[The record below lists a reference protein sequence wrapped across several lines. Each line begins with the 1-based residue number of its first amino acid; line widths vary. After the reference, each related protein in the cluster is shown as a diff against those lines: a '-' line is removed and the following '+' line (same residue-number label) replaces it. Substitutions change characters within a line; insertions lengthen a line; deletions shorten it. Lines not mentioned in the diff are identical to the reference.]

1 VPPSDRHDL
10 LLSLDAVVNL
20 VLGAVLLAAP
30 LGSLPLLGL
39 PDPGTRFYATILGAV
54 LFGIGLALLL
64 EARRGTHPHPGL
76 GLAGAVMINLC
87 GGLALLGW
95 LIFGRLDVP
104 ARGMTLM
111 WLLVIVVLVI
121 GLLELRPIIT
131 GWKAARK

>member
-1 VPPSDRHDL
+1 VL
-10 LLSLDAVVNL
+10 LIIDGLVNL

-76 GLAGAVMINLC
+76 GLAGAVVINLC
-87 GGLALLGW
+87 GGLVLAGW
-95 LIFGRLDVP
+95 LVSGRLDVP
-104 ARGMTLM
+104 ARGATLL
-111 WLLVIVVLVI
+111 WALAIVVLAI
-121 GLLELRPIIT
+121 GLLELRTVT
-131 GWKAARK
+131 GEWTQGSSRGST